1 MIDRESLALTAQ
13 KKSNVS
19 MTTTTTTIVADAI
32 EGDISR
38 RELCWE
44 FREERSR
51 VRLRLTR
58 AYRGLRLRNE

>member
-1 MIDRESLALTAQ
+1 MIIIFI
-13 KKSNVS
+13 
-19 MTTTTTTIVADAI
+19 MIVADAI

-38 RELCWE
+38 RGLCWE

-51 VRLRLTR
+51 VRLRLTG